1 MLNVAL
7 ETHLDA
13 FHLAVDF
20 QVEKGKT
27 LVLLG
32 ESGGGKSTV
41 LRLLAGLLHPEK
53 GHISLDDVV
62 YFDSEQRIAIS
73 PQERPFGYVFQDYV
87 LFPHLSVFEN
97 VAFGLRAQR
106 VAHHSIR
113 QHVMEALAQVHI
125 ADLAQRRPAQL
136 SGGQQ
141 QRVAIARALVLQP
154 ELLLLDEPLAALDAQ
169 TRREVRQELRRLLA
183 EMGITT
189 VLVTHQY
196 LEALFFGERILVLD
210 HGRVIQ
216 QGDQYALREYP
227 RSSYIAELVGVNFFR
242 GSIARYEANSL
253 CIVQLDDGKQFLA
266 GGLSAPTMNRGATD
280 AGVGRLD
287 GKQPIEVVAALRE
300 RDQSNEIPTPG
311 NEAFVVV
318 DPRSITLYLM
328 PPESSA
334 RNIFYGEIVHL
345 LPTRTSTGGDSSVR
359 VSIMLNNASPPL
371 TAEIT
376 ETSARRLDLQEG
388 KMVYATFKATEASA
402 YT

>member
-13 FHLAVDF
+13 FHLTVDF

-32 ESGGGKSTV
+32 ESGAGKSTV
-41 LRLLAGLLHPEK
+41 LRLLAGLLYPEK

-62 YFDSEQRIAIS
+62 YFDSERRIAIS

-87 LFPHLSVFEN
+87 LFPHLTVFEN

-106 VAHHSIR
+106 VARSIIR
-113 QHVMEALAQVHI
+113 QRVMEALAQVHI
-125 ADLAQRRPAQL
+125 ADLALRRPAQL

-154 ELLLLDEPLAALDAQ
+154 ELLLLDEPLAALDVQ

-183 EMGITT
+183 EMEITT

-196 LEALFFGERILVLD
+196 LEALFFGECILVLD

-216 QGDQYALREYP
+216 QGDQYTLREYP
-227 RSSYIAELVGVNFFR
+227 RSSYIAELVGINFFR
-242 GSIARYEANSL
+242 GHIARYEANSL
-253 CIVQLDDGKQFLA
+253 CIVQLDDG
-266 GGLSAPTMNRGATD
+266 N
-280 AGVGRLD
+280 
-287 GKQPIEVVAALRE
+287 QPIEVVAALRE
-300 RDQSNEIPTPG
+300 RNQSHEIPAPG
-311 NEAFVVV
+311 SEAFVVV
-318 DPRSITLYLM
+318 DPHSITLYLT

-376 ETSARRLDLQEG
+376 EASARRLDLQEG
-388 KMVYATFKATEASA
+388 KMVYVTFKATEASA